1 MRWEEEAELIYL
13 AGAGE
18 SERRWKLLQDGGT
31 RAVSWGHQ
39 GGVMEKV
46 PKPSLDGLAIVLIV
60 VSSVAL

>member
-31 RAVSWGHQ
+31 RAVPWGRQ

-46 PKPSLDGLAIVLIV
+46 PEPSLD
-60 VSSVAL
+60 